1 MPTCSICLDEIK
13 CLSKTVPCCKKK
25 FHKKCIYTW
34 LKTNNS
40 CPLCRKTIIEN
51 RVNYWFLKKFLNFV
65 CLFFDRKFIIL
76 LSIFIMLTITSF
88 IFLNQDEDDELYIL
102 GFFIFILDA
111 IFASLL
117 LTRFIYYIKKC
128 RRDVMNLVFNDE
140 NEENN
145 DNNSIILV
153 YNLEEDS

>member
-1 MPTCSICLDEIK
+1 
-13 CLSKTVPCCKKK
+13 
-25 FHKKCIYTW
+25 
-34 LKTNNS
+34 
-40 CPLCRKTIIEN
+40 
-51 RVNYWFLKKFLNFV
+51 
-65 CLFFDRKFIIL
+65 
-76 LSIFIMLTITSF
+76 MLTITSF
-88 IFLNQDEDDELYIL
+88 IFLNQDEDGELYIL

-140 NEENN
+140 DNENI